1 MGNLHQLFNL
11 AEKIGER
18 TSELRRISGHLEKHL
33 THIADPV
40 PFELDC
46 GCKILHLSERTHVM
60 GVLNVTPDSFFDGGL
75 YFEHERALE
84 RAFKMVEDGADLIDV
99 GGESTR
105 PGADP
110 VDTSE
115 EIRRVISVIEGLRGK
130 ISVPI
135 SIDTKKAEVAEAA
148 IQAGAHVVNDIS
160 ALRFDPRMALVV
172 VNYGVPVILMHMK
185 GTPKDMQINPEYT
198 DLIGE
203 IYDYLDRRIQGA
215 LKEGIPLEK
224 IVVDP
229 GIGFGKKWK
238 DNFVILERLKEFQGL
253 GCPLL
258 VGVSRKSFIGWALN
272 LPEEE
277 RLMGTAAAVAASILQ
292 GAHIVRV
299 HDVKEIVQVA
309 RIVNRI
315 KTHE

>member
-1 MGNLHQLFNL
+1 MAENLINV
-11 AEKIGER
+11 AE
-18 TSELRRISGHLEKHL
+18 
-33 THIADPV
+33 PV

-60 GVLNVTPDSFFDGGL
+60 GILNVTPDSFFDGGL
-75 YFEHERALE
+75 YFEHEHALE
-84 RAFKMVEDGADLIDV
+84 RAFEMVEDGADLIDV

-115 EIRRVISVIEGLRGK
+115 EIRRVISVIEGLQGK

-160 ALRFDPRMALVV
+160 ALRFDPRMASVV
-172 VNYGVPVILMHMK
+172 VNYGVPVVLMHMK
-185 GTPKDMQINPEYT
+185 GNPKDMQKNPEYT

-203 IYDYLDRRIQGA
+203 IYDYLDRRIQDA

-224 IVVDP
+224 IIVDP

-238 DNFVILERLKEFQGL
+238 DNFVILERLKEFQRL

-258 VGVSRKSFIGWALN
+258 VGVSRKSFIGRALN

-292 GAHIVRV
+292 GVHIVRV
-299 HDVKEIVQVA
+299 HDVKEVVQVA
-309 RIVNRI
+309 RIVDRI
-315 KTHE
+315 KTHA